1 MARNGRIAPDRYPM
15 ASDTSPDDP
24 KAELRAR
31 NITKRRQLDGRE
43 RRRLDHRICNHLLEF
58 LDGRDFVRIAAYSA
72 FKGEP
77 DLLAALEALHRT
89 GRSIHLP
96 VLEGGNMTFRRWQP
110 GAPMETSRLGIP
122 EPVDGTVCPPEEL
135 ELVLVPLVAFSADGT
150 RLGMGAGYYD
160 RTFGFR
166 LDQDDAGPML
176 IGAAYSLQEADRLP
190 VDRWDVPL
198 DGVITEDGLRWFG

>member
-1 MARNGRIAPDRYPM
+1 MGAQPRIDTLVKM
-15 ASDTSPDDP
+15 ASDKSSGDR
-24 KAELRAR
+24 KAGLRAR
-31 NITKRRQLDGRE
+31 IIAQRKQLDERE

-77 DLLAALEALHRT
+77 DLLAALEALHGT

-96 VLEGGNMTFRRWQP
+96 VLEGRNMTFRRWQP
-110 GAPMETSRLGIP
+110 GAPMEASRLGIP
-122 EPVDGTVCPPEEL
+122 EPAEGAACPPERL
-135 ELVLVPLVAFSADGT
+135 ELVLMPLVAFAADGT

-166 LDQDDAGPML
+166 LDQADAGPML
-176 IGAAYSLQEADRLP
+176 IGAAYSLQKADRLP
-190 VDRWDVPL
+190 ADRWDVPM
-198 DGVITEDGLRWFG
+198 DGVITEHGLQWFG